1 MQTRTYLQQNL
12 QKGQLIRWIDNCFP
26 LKVYIAPF
34 RWYKA
39 KDEGYI
45 YTDMIHRAL
54 EAWSVATKRRVSFQ
68 IVTEYMQ
75 SQMNFSWKRIDREA
89 LGLCHFDFDNQN
101 RLFSAAIEIGLS
113 DGYISSKYMKK
124 EEVYHTILH
133 EIGHG
138 LGLGHS
144 TNKNDIMYTPHQYG
158 VVNLSPNDIA
168 TMIWLYR
175 FPNGASLEDL
185 CNKYQIQASN
195 IDELVA
201 KIENLGAQSDFEK
214 VKNSIQMPQK
224 DLLQESANIAE
235 IKKYTLS
242 LQNIQISHDLDSYMK
257 KIRQD
262 KKK

>member
-1 MQTRTYLQQNL
+1 
-12 QKGQLIRWIDNCFP
+12 
-26 LKVYIAPF
+26 
-34 RWYKA
+34 
-39 KDEGYI
+39 
-45 YTDMIHRAL
+45 
-54 EAWSVATKRRVSFQ
+54 
-68 IVTEYMQ
+68 
-75 SQMNFSWKRIDREA
+75 
-89 LGLCHFDFDNQN
+89 
-101 RLFSAAIEIGLS
+101 
-113 DGYISSKYMKK
+113 MKK